1 MFLCG
6 DNIYAQ
12 PGTFIKAE
20 NAYKLPQQSVELS
33 EKLLELE
40 EEPMVLVP
48 FTQYCYLRLYSGR
61 IHMVYGRDADA
72 YIKPIE
78 DADTL
83 ELYGLMSANGG
94 DAERFTTLARQKQVN
109 LIVLFENHEFGSL
122 EAYGYEKV
130 AEVDNMWIYKDV
142 R

>member
-1 MFLCG
+1 
-6 DNIYAQ
+6 
-12 PGTFIKAE
+12 
-20 NAYKLPQQSVELS
+20 
-33 EKLLELE
+33 
-40 EEPMVLVP
+40 
-48 FTQYCYLRLYSGR
+48 
-61 IHMVYGRDADA
+61 MVYGRDADA